1 MDTQSV
7 LGQNPPN
14 HAIPTL
20 FLFGIRNTKEASKPF
35 EDQTYFRS
43 DAQCFRNRF
52 GAFLLIRNTQQRWV
66 PFGHGV
72 LLWDQK
78 HKHTIDTTL
87 EIMFVWPRSTATLTP
102 FENHDF
108 LIRNTKA

>member
-1 MDTQSV
+1 MDMQSV

-14 HAIPTL
+14 HTIPTL

-52 GAFLLIRNTQQRWV
+52 GPFLLIRNTQTRWV

-72 LLWDQK
+72 LFGIK
-78 HKHTIDTTL
+78 DTSTL
-87 EIMFVWPRSTATLTP
+87 SIP
-102 FENHDF
+102 FWKLCLF
-108 LIRNTKA
+108 GPKAQQP